1 MHGKPQN
8 AISHGRNRLKHN
20 GHTAEQHKDKAINH
34 KQLKDHGC
42 TAQQLKDKAINH
54 EQLTHL
60 HGGKGAACGSIPPR
74 PTRAKPRRRGESLRQ
89 ARGESG
95 ETRAGTPAQATA
107 LKDDSHFGSRYK
119 PRRTRKL
126 GDLQA
131 EILELTHAI
140 RNAGQ
145 AECRNVAGAL

>member
-8 AISHGRNRLKHN
+8 AISHRRNRLKHN

-54 EQLTHL
+54 EQLTRMHE
-60 HGGKGAACGSIPPR
+60 GGGGTAYGSIPPR
-74 PTRAKPRRRGESLRQ
+74 PKRAKPRRRGESLRQ

-95 ETRAGTPAQATA
+95 ETHAATPAQAPG
-107 LKDDSHFGSRYK
+107 LKDDSHFNSRYK
-119 PRRTRKL
+119 PSHCQMSCKR
-126 GDLQA
+126 
-131 EILELTHAI
+131 
-140 RNAGQ
+140 
-145 AECRNVAGAL
+145 GAL